1 MNIKLHEDVY
11 KVQDP
16 RIKRILTGGMSLE
29 TFVATIG
36 PNDPFVL
43 VHDTVYVMTEQ
54 EYYSTRAVYPTH
66 KLMDHMFTHI
76 MKMTDLSI
84 FSEEDRRKV

>member
-16 RIKRILTGGMSLE
+16 RIKRVLTGGMSLE
-29 TFVATIG
+29 TFAATIG

-43 VHDTVYVMTEQ
+43 IHDTIYVMTEQ
-54 EYYSTRAVYPTH
+54 EYTPSDTESALTVSIPSEGGQS
-66 KLMDHMFTHI
+66 
-76 MKMTDLSI
+76 MKM
-84 FSEEDRRKV
+84 